1 MRGFLVS
8 KYFYNFNDEMLEILL
23 KEKKFSNFEDF
34 LKYFYFYYDQK
45 IASEKSQNIKNKY
58 IKARKNMLSYILA
71 NKQKIQAEISKR
83 KNK

>member
-1 MRGFLVS
+1 MDIINSIGIDF
-8 KYFYNFNDEMLEILL
+8 
-23 KEKKFSNFEDF
+23 KKISNFEDF

-58 IKARKNMLSYILA
+58 INARKNMLSYILA

>member
-83 KNK
+83 KK